1 MEGEG
6 GEEARDQAYQAEDRE
21 DWDQAYQANREDAPD
36 CAYCTVGGVM
46 HAYQAYRADGKFEA
60 VMDSGANINI
70 FTDEL
75 ENGLTNAR
83 QSRISVG
90 GFTGASVRA
99 SKDGTAHMYVFDPSD
114 PSTGKH
120 ISVPATTMKGGANSN
135 LISAWHLV
143 KQCGF
148 TCTLSP
154 TGFEGFSRKEPDG
167 SITRLPSVAD
177 KRKRLWIMHFTISAD
192 AADSKRQAIQRHASL
207 MCREMSD
214 DHTAVAYTAGFI
226 RMCGAGDELHDNRA
240 IEMIVDHVNAGDEV
254 LQIASGLRSKL
265 SRRDLQGLLRRRDQV
280 LAGKVL
286 HGQ

>member
-114 PSTGKH
+114 PSNGKQWKMPQKLPRTRLGE
-120 ISVPATTMKGGANSN
+120 V
-135 LISAWHLV
+135 
-143 KQCGF
+143 
-148 TCTLSP
+148 TLSY
-154 TGFEGFSRKEPDG
+154 SR
-167 SITRLPSVAD
+167 
-177 KRKRLWIMHFTISAD
+177 
-192 AADSKRQAIQRHASL
+192 
-207 MCREMSD
+207 
-214 DHTAVAYTAGFI
+214 
-226 RMCGAGDELHDNRA
+226 
-240 IEMIVDHVNAGDEV
+240 
-254 LQIASGLRSKL
+254 
-265 SRRDLQGLLRRRDQV
+265 
-280 LAGKVL
+280 
-286 HGQ
+286 

>member
-154 TGFEGFSRKEPDG
+154 TGFEGFSREEPDG
-167 SITRLPSVAD
+167 SITRLPSVAEV
-177 KRKRLWIMHFTISAD
+177 RLA
-192 AADSKRQAIQRHASL
+192 
-207 MCREMSD
+207 
-214 DHTAVAYTAGFI
+214 
-226 RMCGAGDELHDNRA
+226 RA
-240 IEMIVDHVNAGDEV
+240 
-254 LQIASGLRSKL
+254 
-265 SRRDLQGLLRRRDQV
+265 
-280 LAGKVL
+280 
-286 HGQ
+286 

>member
-21 DWDQAYQANREDAPD
+21 DWDQAYQADREDAPD

-135 LISAWHLV
+135 LISAW
-143 KQCGF
+143 QCPSDQH
-148 TCTLSP
+148 TC
-154 TGFEGFSRKEPDG
+154 EGVH
-167 SITRLPSVAD
+167 SVA
-177 KRKRLWIMHFTISAD
+177 
-192 AADSKRQAIQRHASL
+192 
-207 MCREMSD
+207 C
-214 DHTAVAYTAGFI
+214 
-226 RMCGAGDELHDNRA
+226 
-240 IEMIVDHVNAGDEV
+240 
-254 LQIASGLRSKL
+254 
-265 SRRDLQGLLRRRDQV
+265 
-280 LAGKVL
+280 
-286 HGQ
+286 

>member
-1 MEGEG
+1 MRGEGEG
-6 GEEARDQAYQAEDRE
+6 EAGDQAYQAE
-21 DWDQAYQANREDAPD
+21 QGDAPD

-70 FTDEL
+70 FTDDL
-75 ENGLTNAR
+75 ESGLTNAR

-114 PSTGKH
+114 PSTGEH

-154 TGFEGFSRKEPDG
+154 NGFEGFSREEP
-167 SITRLPSVAD
+167 TQV
-177 KRKRLWIMHFTISAD
+177 
-192 AADSKRQAIQRHASL
+192 SL
-207 MCREMSD
+207 GC
-214 DHTAVAYTAGFI
+214 H
-226 RMCGAGDELHDNRA
+226 
-240 IEMIVDHVNAGDEV
+240 
-254 LQIASGLRSKL
+254 Q
-265 SRRDLQGLLRRRDQV
+265 
-280 LAGKVL
+280 
-286 HGQ
+286 

>member
-21 DWDQAYQANREDAPD
+21 DWDQAYQADREDAPD

-143 KQCGF
+143 SSGV
-148 TCTLSP
+148 SP
-154 TGFEGFSRKEPDG
+154 ARFHQPASKASDERNRTGVLLGCHRWLINGNDFGSCISRLVQMQL
-167 SITRLPSVAD
+167 TPSV
-177 KRKRLWIMHFTISAD
+177 
-192 AADSKRQAIQRHASL
+192 RQS
-207 MCREMSD
+207 
-214 DHTAVAYTAGFI
+214 
-226 RMCGAGDELHDNRA
+226 
-240 IEMIVDHVNAGDEV
+240 
-254 LQIASGLRSKL
+254 SGM
-265 SRRDLQGLLRRRDQV
+265 RR
-280 LAGKVL
+280 
-286 HGQ
+286 